1 MYITI
6 KSLKKSLGKYIEM
19 NDLYIGMPIFILFL
33 LLFSFDKTRMLA
45 LIFLTIGIFMM
56 IPISV
61 PKKNR
66 MYKISILLFK
76 YLFGI
81 REYVFMKGEN
91 NEERKTIK

>member
-1 MYITI
+1 
-6 KSLKKSLGKYIEM
+6 
-19 NDLYIGMPIFILFL
+19 
-33 LLFSFDKTRMLA
+33 MLA

-61 PKKNR
+61 SKKNR

>member
-61 PKKNR
+61 SKKNR

-91 NEERKTIK
+91 NEERETIK

>member
-61 PKKNR
+61 SKKNR

-76 YLFGI
+76 YLL
-81 REYVFMKGEN
+81 E
-91 NEERKTIK
+91 

>member
-45 LIFLTIGIFMM
+45 LIFLTIGVFMM

-61 PKKNR
+61 SKKNR
-66 MYKISILLFK
+66 MYKIMIMFFK
-76 YLFGI
+76 YLFKNK
-81 REYVFMKGEN
+81 EYIYMRN
-91 NEERKTIK
+91 NANFK

>member
-61 PKKNR
+61 SKKNR